1 MNKPIDKIQDNITLI
16 IIGKVIILLVFAWVL
31 FNATS
36 EFYSIAWGTGNRL
49 GEFSLSWL
57 VLHILFIGCCLLL
70 FVFAYIILWKPRILE
85 VFSERIILIRNY
97 LQKFRWVIW
106 LLVFVTPI
114 WFFQYTDWGLV
125 FQKTYLRIL
134 VWILVVGLLTILS
147 SHKSQLASWNQFLTS
162 VILTSSAFTIIASL
176 REVTSYPFSLG
187 WSEGNR
193 LWDYSVLFGR
203 SRYIYPEDK
212 NIFVLLDRGR
222 QFIGGLPFLLPN
234 INITIARLWVGLTLI
249 LPYLLL
255 GLATFRL
262 FAKEKFLW
270 LLGALWVFLFLKQGP
285 IHPPLVI
292 VASLV
297 VLAWRSPYWISIPLM
312 ILTGYF
318 AQASRFTWIYAP
330 PLWIAMLEVATA
342 SFSDRKTALPILKRA
357 FTLAIAALFGAFFLL
372 STITIV
378 RNFSTVNLT
387 PPVAVELPSPTET
400 PAPESNGSAPSY
412 IETIIKYVKD
422 QPYLWYRLLPNSTYG
437 SGILIALL
445 IAIIPLSF
453 LIMYLINKRIW
464 ILNTFQK
471 IVLTLP
477 LLAFLLVGL
486 IASTKIGG
494 GGDLH
499 NMDMFLIGLMFVGAM
514 AAYTLGTD
522 WFKKVFEAPIF
533 IKIFLAIMVFIP
545 GIQSLSAL
553 RTFEYDGDP
562 QWLYTLA
569 DITDLKAFDL
579 PPTEDIAN
587 DAIDRIQREVAL
599 SQQNGEVLFI
609 DQRQLL
615 TFGYITN
622 VPLVPEYEKKVLMN
636 QALSNNSSY
645 FYPFYE
651 DLANKR
657 FSLIISEPLR
667 APEKD
672 STDQF
677 GEESNAWLTW
687 VMSPILCYY
696 EEKNY
701 LRKVDVMLLVPKDE
715 PIDCSDQLPEIKT
728 Q

>member
-1 MNKPIDKIQDNITLI
+1 LNKPLDKIQDNSTLI
-16 IIGKVIILLVFAWVL
+16 SVGKLIIFLFFAWVL

-36 EFYSIAWGTGNRL
+36 EFYSIAWGTGNWR
-49 GEFSLSWL
+49 GEFSLIWAI
-57 VLHILFIGCCLLL
+57 LHTLFIVFCLLL
-70 FVFAYIILWKPRILE
+70 FVFTWIILWRPRTFEAL
-85 VFSERIILIRNY
+85 SERVVLTRNF
-97 LQKFRWVIW
+97 LQKFHWILW
-106 LLVFVTPI
+106 ILILIIPI
-114 WFFQYTDWGLV
+114 WFFQYTTWGLV

-134 VWILVVGLLTILS
+134 IWILVVVLLTILS
-147 SHKSQLASWNQFLTS
+147 SHKSQLAGWNQFLTS
-162 VILTSSAFTIIASL
+162 IILTSSVFTIMASL

-193 LWDYSVLFGR
+193 LWDYSILFGR
-203 SRYIYPEDK
+203 DIYIYPEDK

-234 INITIARLWVGLTLI
+234 VNITIARLWVGLTLI

-255 GLATFRL
+255 GLATFRF

-270 LLGALWVFLFLKQGP
+270 LLGILWVFLFLKQGP

-292 VASLV
+292 VAALV

-312 ILTGYF
+312 IVAGYF
-318 AQASRFTWIYAP
+318 SQSRFTWVYAP
-330 PLWIAMLEVATA
+330 PLWIAMLELATT
-342 SFSDRKTALPILKRA
+342 SFSDRKTAFPILKRA
-357 FTLAIAALFGAFFLL
+357 FILAVAALSGAFFLL
-372 STITIV
+372 STIAMV

-387 PPVAVELPSPTET
+387 PPVAVEAPSPIET
-400 PAPESNGSAPSY
+400 SAPESNGSAPSY
-412 IETIIKYVKD
+412 IETIVKYVKD

-437 SGILIALL
+437 SGILVALL

-453 LIMYLINKRIW
+453 LIMYLIDKRIW

-471 IVLTLP
+471 IVILLP

-486 IASTKIGG
+486 VASTKIGG

-514 AAYTLGTD
+514 ACYTIGSD
-522 WFKKVFEAPIF
+522 WFKGISEAPMF

-545 GIQSLSAL
+545 GIQPLSAL
-553 RTFEYDGDP
+553 RTFEYAGDP

-569 DITDLKAFDL
+569 DITDLKALDL
-579 PPTEDIAN
+579 PPTDDIAN
-587 DAIDRIQREVAL
+587 DAIDRIQHEVTLA
-599 SQQNGEVLFI
+599 QQDGEVLFI

-636 QALSNNSSY
+636 QALSNSSSY
-645 FYPFYE
+645 FYSFYE

-672 STDQF
+672 STYQF
-677 GEESNAWLTW
+677 GEESNGWLIW
-687 VMSPILCYY
+687 VMRPILCYY

-701 LRKVDVMLLVPKDE
+701 LRKVDVELLVPKDE
-715 PIDCSDQLPEIKT
+715 AMDCSDQLPERK
-728 Q
+728 